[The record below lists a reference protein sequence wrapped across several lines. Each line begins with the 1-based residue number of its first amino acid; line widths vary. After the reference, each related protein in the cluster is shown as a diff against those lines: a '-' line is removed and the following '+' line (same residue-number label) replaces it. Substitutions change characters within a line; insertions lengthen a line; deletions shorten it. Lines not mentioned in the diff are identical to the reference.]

1 MQLHSVIGFSLCAAA
16 LSLLLRQYRPEYSL
30 LLSIACGIG
39 VLFWLFE
46 ELLPIL
52 SKIQDFAALA
62 LSEQRGGEIL
72 LKSLGICFVTQLAC
86 DTCRDIGEN
95 AIAARLETA
104 GKAAMLLL
112 ALPMFTELLE
122 RAIELIG

>member
-46 ELLPIL
+46 ELLPVL

>member
-16 LSLLLRQYRPEYSL
+16 LSLLLRQYRLEYSL

-46 ELLPIL
+46 ELLPVL